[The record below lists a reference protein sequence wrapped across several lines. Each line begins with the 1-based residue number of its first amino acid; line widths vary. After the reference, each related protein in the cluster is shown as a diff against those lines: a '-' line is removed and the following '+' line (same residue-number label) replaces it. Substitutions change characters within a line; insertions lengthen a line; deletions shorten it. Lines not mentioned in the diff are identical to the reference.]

1 MQHSLGRPDYPDL
14 PLKFMSLQVGLRLSR
29 NSTSKVNT
37 SAVLSLTVSI
47 ISISIA
53 YHSYYLYKELKQEQK
68 LIWRHISTICRI
80 IKEDISKSLTQE
92 PTEGPSSTED
102 SPSTLPA

>member
-1 MQHSLGRPDYPDL
+1 
-14 PLKFMSLQVGLRLSR
+14 MSLQAALKLSR
-29 NSTSKVNT
+29 NSTSEVNT

-53 YHSYYLYKELKQEQK
+53 YHSYYLYEELKQEQK
-68 LIWRHISTICRI
+68 VIWKHISTICRI
-80 IKEDISKSLTQE
+80 VKEDIIKSLEEKPTQDT
-92 PTEGPSSTED
+92 PQQED